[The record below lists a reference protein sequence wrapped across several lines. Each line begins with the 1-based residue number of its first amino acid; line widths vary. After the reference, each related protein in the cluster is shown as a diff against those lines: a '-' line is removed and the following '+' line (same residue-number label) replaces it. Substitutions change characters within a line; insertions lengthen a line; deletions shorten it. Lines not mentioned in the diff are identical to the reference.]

1 MASLLRYKVY
11 DAQNK
16 YQGSTKCK
24 YAAGALAQY
33 YGHGAT
39 VRLGHAKYDTQWI
52 VDRNSE
58 YCRRRILGVWGM
70 MRESGLTRYL
80 PSPTE
85 LAKIHEWALRVNE
98 Y

>member
-52 VDRNSE
+52 VDRYSE
-58 YCRRRILGVWGM
+58 YCRRWGQGAGGEV
-70 MRESGLTRYL
+70 RENGLTRYE